1 MNPHDAIPHSVVALL
16 QDLIRIPSVNPDGDP
31 GMPPEQTGEQT
42 CAEFVA
48 AFLESCGAQVSLDQ
62 VQPGRPNVIGR
73 FPNNNPA
80 SKGKKG
86 ILFGPHLD
94 TVSVAGMTI
103 EPFAG
108 DLRDQKVHGRG
119 ASDTKGSM
127 AAMLWALYQ
136 CRERIPDLPVPI
148 TFAGFMG
155 EETGQF
161 GSRHFAEQY
170 GHHFAFALV
179 GEPTD
184 GHIVHTHKGCLW
196 VQVDATGKAVH
207 GSTPELG
214 DNAITKIATLI
225 SALDTTF
232 RQQLALHSDDALG
245 HSTINIGLIEGGSRT
260 NIVPDH
266 CHTTLDLRL
275 TPDLPPSQALSLLK
289 DFLHD
294 HDPSLTLTPILECTP
309 LATDPNHP
317 VIQQLLEI
325 PRTRHKNA
333 TTTSLT
339 SAPWFCDA
347 AILADA
353 GIPSI
358 AIGPG
363 SINQAHTKDEFIAV
377 KDLEDSAAFF
387 ENFLL
392 SL

>member
-1 MNPHDAIPHSVVALL
+1 MSPNDALPNSVVELL
-16 QDLIRIPSVNPDGDP
+16 QQLIRIPSVNPDGDP
-31 GMPPEQTGEQT
+31 GLPAHQTGEQA

-48 AFLESCGAQVSLDQ
+48 AFLKSCGAHVNLDEI
-62 VQPGRPNVIGR
+62 QPGRPNVIGR
-73 FPNNNPA
+73 FPNTNPA
-80 SKGKKG
+80 AAGKKS

-103 EPFAG
+103 DPFAA
-108 DLRDQKVHGRG
+108 DIRDNKIHGRG

-136 CRERIPDLPVPI
+136 SRDLLANLSTPVA
-148 TFAGFMG
+148 FAGFMG

-161 GSRHFAEQY
+161 GSRHFAEHY
-170 GHHFAFALV
+170 ANDFAFALV

-196 VQVDATGKAVH
+196 VQVDAPGKAVH

-225 SALDTTF
+225 TALDTSF
-232 RQQLALHSDDALG
+232 RQKLATHTDDALG
-245 HSTINIGLIEGGSRT
+245 HATINIGLVDGGSRA
-260 NIVPDH
+260 NIVPAH
-266 CHTTLDLRL
+266 CQTTLDLRL
-275 TPDLPPSQALSLLK
+275 TPDLPPAKALSLLK
-289 DFLHD
+289 EFLHH
-294 HDPSLTLTPILECTP
+294 HDPTLTLTPLLECTP

-325 PRTRHKNA
+325 PRTRKENE
-333 TTTSLT
+333 TPTGLS

-363 SINQAHTKDEFIAV
+363 SINQAHTKDEFIAIE
-377 KDLEDSAAFF
+377 DLEDAAAFF
-387 ENFLL
+387 QNFIQ